1 MKNLKNCPYIISLE
15 KLDLT
20 KDINFKLNKN
30 IQKAVLG
37 RLDKIDSYR
46 IVYKVGKLK
55 VVGFVMVPKKGK
67 NIPCV
72 IKLRGGSRDFGKITR
87 QNLAHA
93 YAYVSANDYIVVA
106 TQYPGVDGG
115 DGKDDWGGENT
126 INSIKVLKNILNWI
140 PKADTNNIGLMGH
153 SRGGLM
159 VYMLLRKFKWA
170 KAAVIGGAG
179 VDQFTA
185 AEEREGWREHQ
196 ISLWGKSQKELL
208 ERSPIKWANEL
219 PKNVPML
226 IVHGSS
232 DWRVPADN
240 SILMSKELYD
250 NKIPHKLIIF
260 EGADHGISEFMR
272 EYREETISWLNKYL
286 KKDRKLPNMKFHG
299 V

>member
-20 KDINFKLNKN
+20 KDINLDLNKD
-30 IQKAVLG
+30 IQKSVLG

-46 IVYKVGKLK
+46 IVYKVDKLK
-55 VVGFVMVPKKGK
+55 VVGFIMIPKKGK
-67 NIPCV
+67 DIPCV

-87 QNLAHA
+87 QHLAHA
-93 YAYVSANDYIVVA
+93 YAYVAANDYVVIT

-140 PKADTNNIGLMGH
+140 PKADTKNIGLMGH

-159 VYMLLRKFKWA
+159 VYMLLRKFRWA
-170 KAAVIGGAG
+170 KTAIIGGAPTDEFRAG
-179 VDQFTA
+179 K
-185 AEEREGWREHQ
+185 EREGWREHQ
-196 ISLWGKSQKELL
+196 ISLYGKSQKELL
-208 ERSPIKWANEL
+208 ERSPIKWVNEL
-219 PKNVPML
+219 PKNVPIL

-232 DWRVPADN
+232 DWRVTADN

-250 NKIPHKLIIF
+250 NKIPHKLVIF

-272 EYREETISWLNKYL
+272 EYREESISWLKKYL
-286 KKDRKLPNMKFHG
+286 GKDRKLPNMKFHG
-299 V
+299 R

>member
-15 KLDLT
+15 KQDLT
-20 KDINFKLNKN
+20 KDINLNLNKD
-30 IQKAVLG
+30 IQKAVLA
-37 RLDKIDSYR
+37 RLSKIDSYR
-46 IVYKVGKLK
+46 MVYKVGKLK

-67 NIPCV
+67 DIPCV
-72 IKLRGGSRDFGKITR
+72 IKLRGGGRDFGKITN
-87 QNLAHA
+87 QHLAHA
-93 YAYVSANDYIVVA
+93 YAYVASNDFIVIT

-126 INSIKVLKNILNWI
+126 INSIKVLKSILNWV
-140 PKADTNNIGLMGH
+140 PKADPKNIGLMGH

-170 KAAVIGGAG
+170 KAAVIGGAPT
-179 VDQFTA
+179 DQFKA
-185 AEEREGWREHQ
+185 GKEREGWREHQ
-196 ISLWGKSQKELL
+196 ISLYGKAQKELL
-208 ERSPIKWANEL
+208 ERSPIKWVNEL

-232 DWRVPADN
+232 DWRVTADN

-260 EGADHGISEFMR
+260 EGAEHGISEFMR
-272 EYREETISWLNKYL
+272 EYREESIAWLKKYL
-286 KKDRKLPNMKFHG
+286 GKERKLPNMKPHG
-299 V
+299 Y